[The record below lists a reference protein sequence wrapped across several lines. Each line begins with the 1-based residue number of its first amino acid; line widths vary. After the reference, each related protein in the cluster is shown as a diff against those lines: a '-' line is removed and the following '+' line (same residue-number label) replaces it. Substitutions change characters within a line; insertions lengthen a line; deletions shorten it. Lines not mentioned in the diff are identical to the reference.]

1 MNKSERLK
9 ILDDFFSGTR
19 ARDSEVDEAFR
30 LQADPEYRA
39 REREA
44 EERRTKKAWD
54 EQLARE
60 DTEREQRNI
69 ETNRF
74 IGLLVVGSVSAWA
87 LYDIIRHRYGWVALL
102 AWAALT
108 VFACIAAWKG
118 PAVKKDGPQFWWR
131 ALEVMGILWM
141 LISYAMFEN

>member
-44 EERRTKKAWD
+44 EERRTKKARD

-87 LYDIIRHRYGWVALL
+87 LYDITRHRYGRVALL
-102 AWAALT
+102 AWAGLT

-118 PAVKKDGPQFWWR
+118 PAVSI
-131 ALEVMGILWM
+131 GIAQWP
-141 LISYAMFEN
+141 SAPDAH